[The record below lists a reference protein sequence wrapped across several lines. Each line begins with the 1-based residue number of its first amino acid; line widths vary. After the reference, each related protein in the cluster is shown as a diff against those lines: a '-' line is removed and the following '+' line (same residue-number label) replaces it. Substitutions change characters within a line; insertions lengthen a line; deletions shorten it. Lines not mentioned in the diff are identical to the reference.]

1 MTGREHL
8 LFYGRLKNLKGEVPI
23 LCMDA
28 SPLQPSRWIQ
38 RAHGAAPHDAYS
50 SSTHLSNRPFAVAM
64 QALQKAADKALK
76 SVNLFSNNIGDKQVR
91 RSSMH

>member
-1 MTGREHL
+1 
-8 LFYGRLKNLKGEVPI
+8 
-23 LCMDA
+23 
-28 SPLQPSRWIQ
+28 
-38 RAHGAAPHDAYS
+38 
-50 SSTHLSNRPFAVAM
+50 M